1 MEPLEPAAQHRPVM
15 LVQESPSDIHDT
27 ARIDAEKVPVV
38 GGVMD
43 GTKRDPVDDRGYA
56 VWIPGIDDVCSLE
69 KRCLAELAH
78 RTPG

>member
-1 MEPLEPAAQHRPVM
+1 M
-15 LVQESPSDIHDT
+15 HDT

-38 GGVMD
+38 GEVMD
-43 GTKRDPVDDRGYA
+43 GAERDAVDDRGYA
-56 VWIPGIDDVCSLE
+56 AWIPVIDDVSSLE